1 MSQPSPSFHSENETN
16 SESESLSELDQR
28 FSFNYSKPY
37 IIPLENSPS
46 DDHITTAG
54 PSDEQIVT
62 AGSSRKRK
70 DEKPIENKETKKAKL
85 ENLKEKGKIYLL
97 LYILFNSY
105 RIRHYVKNLTFF
117 ENLLSNITL

>member
-16 SESESLSELDQR
+16 LESKSLSELDQR
-28 FSFNYSKPY
+28 FSSKYSEPY
-37 IIPLENSPS
+37 IIPIENSPS
-46 DDHITTAG
+46 DDQIATAG

-62 AGSSRKRK
+62 SRKRK